1 MQFEVNGTSIF
12 LTMSKEIWGNV
23 TDLSIVKY
31 ATQINEIKAKIHS
44 TKQDASSRIEYYN
57 VMEDLWFELDHYQN
71 LEMKNSEDAVMFLKF
86 IARERIFEFL
96 ARLNMECDQV
106 LVQVLRKES
115 LTSLNNVFSI
125 VRAEEVIRSI
135 MLDILASEGSTF
147 AILSSKSS
155 LIPSTILVEMYLSVQ
170 VIGITFNVFIA
181 RNKGKQRRC
190 VGS

>member
-1 MQFEVNGTSIF
+1 
-12 LTMSKEIWGNV
+12 
-23 TDLSIVKY
+23 
-31 ATQINEIKAKIHS
+31 
-44 TKQDASSRIEYYN
+44 
-57 VMEDLWFELDHYQN
+57 
-71 LEMKNSEDAVMFLKF
+71 
-86 IARERIFEFL
+86 
-96 ARLNMECDQV
+96 MECDQV

-170 VIGITFNVFIA
+170 VIGITSNVFIA
-181 RNKGKQRRC
+181 RIKGKQRRC